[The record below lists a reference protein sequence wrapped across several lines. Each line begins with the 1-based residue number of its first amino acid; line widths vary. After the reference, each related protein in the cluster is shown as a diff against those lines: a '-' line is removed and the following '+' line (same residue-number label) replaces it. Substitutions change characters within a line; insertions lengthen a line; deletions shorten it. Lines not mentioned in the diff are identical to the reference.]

1 MNSLNQRPI
10 HRVFAGSFEWFH
22 ILSRL
27 ALRRMFKALKL
38 VLAAGVTLSLALVA
52 PSANVSAA
60 QAATN
65 NCVSAPSLGSAQKA
79 TNANLGSGVELNTY
93 TFNPGA
99 ANSSFF
105 YTKVTVAHGNLSQV
119 DLVNPHSPIGEAD
132 AQSVIAGQVKAI
144 AYINGD
150 YYREGDSAASLSQM
164 AYSAIIDGGKLIYSP
179 LGSSKVAG
187 TESVTYSMAEGFAA
201 TKTYTVNK
209 VGYKLAG
216 VNLSS
221 PMALNTTR
229 VFTSAYSSATL
240 PTNAGGILVLGGKVL
255 KVYKTNVKTK
265 PKSGLLLVA
274 TGISAIRM
282 TKVKVGSATTF
293 KLPSVPAPSKRMKF
307 AYIAPNGKV
316 SIGSDSVAI
325 QAVNYDGWANGA
337 RLYDSNFTKLRY
349 TTRGD
354 YTVIL
359 DSNSKVI
366 YHSSPGRDK
375 PVPAGG
381 YVLQLGADGAAF
393 YRAAINGAAVKV
405 SNTYRGAANG
415 FISASGNGGHVLA
428 NSYNSQPC
436 DSQHEQIRPRT
447 AMGWNNSTG
456 EVWILTASSG
466 QDLNDFG
473 FRMGGA
479 TVHQSID
486 WLKQL
491 GATDA
496 VTVDGGG
503 STTFLQK
510 LGFGY
515 SRADI
520 PDSAWIREV
529 PVGIALAPKD

>member
-1 MNSLNQRPI
+1 
-10 HRVFAGSFEWFH
+10 
-22 ILSRL
+22 
-27 ALRRMFKALKL
+27 MFKAVKL
-38 VLAAGVTLSLALVA
+38 VLAAGVTISLALVA
-52 PSANVSAA
+52 PAASVAPA

-65 NCVSAPSLGSAQKA
+65 NCVSAPALSAAQRTTSTSLA
-79 TNANLGSGVELNTY
+79 SGVDLKTY

-99 ANSSFF
+99 SNSTFF
-105 YTKVTVAHGNLSQV
+105 YTKVSVAHGNLSQI

-132 AQSVIAGQVKAI
+132 AQSAIAGNSNAI

-150 YYREGDSAASLSQM
+150 YYREGDSAASLSQL
-164 AYSAIIDGGKLIYSP
+164 AYSAIIDGSKLIYSP
-179 LGSSKVAG
+179 IGSSKVAG
-187 TESVTYSMAEGFAA
+187 TESVVYSMETGFAA

-209 VGYKLAG
+209 VTYRLEG
-216 VNLSS
+216 VNLSNPLGS
-221 PMALNTTR
+221 NSTR
-229 VFTSAYSSATL
+229 VFTSAYSLGAL
-240 PTNAGGILVLGGKVL
+240 PANAGGILVLGGKVS
-255 KVYKTNVKTK
+255 KVYKTNVRVK
-265 PKSGLLLVA
+265 PKSGLLIVA
-274 TGISAIRM
+274 TGISATRM
-282 TKVKVGSATTF
+282 IKLKPGVTTTF
-293 KLPSVPAPSKRMKF
+293 KIPAVPAPTKRMKF

-316 SIGSDSVAI
+316 SIGSEAVAI

-359 DSNSKVI
+359 DSNFKVI

-381 YVLQLGADGAAF
+381 YVIQLGADGAAF
-393 YRAAINGAAVKV
+393 YRAALNGTIVTVK
-405 SNTYRGAANG
+405 NTYKGAGEG
-415 FISASGNGGHVLA
+415 FISASGNGGHVLS
-428 NSYNSQPC
+428 NSINSQSC
-436 DSQHEQIRPRT
+436 DSNHEQIRPRS
-447 AMGWNNSTG
+447 AMGWNNATG
-456 EVWILTASSG
+456 DVWILTASSG

-510 LGFGY
+510 IATGY
-515 SRADI
+515 TRVDI

>member
-1 MNSLNQRPI
+1 ML
-10 HRVFAGSFEWFH
+10 
-22 ILSRL
+22 
-27 ALRRMFKALKL
+27 KAVKL
-38 VLAAGVTLSLALVA
+38 VLAAGVTISLALVA
-52 PSANVSAA
+52 PSSNVSVA

-65 NCVSAPSLGSAQKA
+65 NCITAPSLGSAQKKTTA
-79 TNANLGSGVELNTY
+79 ELGSGAVLSTY
-93 TFNPGA
+93 TFNPGI

-105 YTKVTVAHGNLSQV
+105 YTKVSVAKGNLSQV
-119 DLVNPHSPIGEAD
+119 DLVNPHSAIGESD
-132 AQSVIAGQVKAI
+132 SQSSIASKVNAL

-150 YYREGDSAASLSQM
+150 YYNEGNHL
-164 AYSAIIDGGKLIYSP
+164 AYSAIIDGGKLIYAP
-179 LGSSKVAG
+179 TGPSKVAG
-187 TESVTYSMAEGFAA
+187 TESVTYSIATGFAA
-201 TKTYTVNK
+201 AKTYTVNK
-209 VGYKLAG
+209 VTYKLAG

-221 PMALNTTR
+221 PMTLNTTR
-229 VFTSAYSSATL
+229 VFTSAYSHGAL

-255 KVYKTNVKTK
+255 KVYKSNVKTK
-265 PKSGLLLVA
+265 PKSGLLIVA
-274 TGISAIRM
+274 TGISAVRM
-282 TKVKVGSATTF
+282 VKVKVGALTTF
-293 KLPSVPAPSKRMKF
+293 KLPGVPAPTKRMKF

-316 SIGSDSVAI
+316 SAGSQSAPI
-325 QAVNYDGWANGA
+325 QAVNYDGWAKGA

-349 TTRGD
+349 TARGD

-359 DSNSKVI
+359 DSNGKVT
-366 YHSSPGRDK
+366 YRSSPGRDK

-381 YVLQLGADGAAF
+381 YVIQLGSDGAAF
-393 YRAAINGAAVKV
+393 YRAATTGSTVNV
-405 SNTYRGAANG
+405 SNTFRGSANG
-415 FISASGNGGHVLA
+415 FISASGNGGRVLA

-436 DSQHEQIRPRT
+436 DSHHEQVRPRS
-447 AMGWNNSTG
+447 AMGWNNATG
-456 EVWILTASSG
+456 EVWILSASSG

-510 LGFGY
+510 LA
-515 SRADI
+515 SRYTRVDI